1 MMEQAIH
8 KVVIIGCG
16 NVAWHLALKL
26 RKQKNIQLFIYN
38 HKANNDLTT
47 IKNELGISAFSNLNT
62 VIKDAHAYFI
72 CVSDSAIES
81 VAKKINYLPASANLF
96 ITSGNFDLK
105 KLDKHWKNTSIFYPL
120 QTFSKNDEIKWK
132 DISIIIE
139 PSNALTEKKVITY
152 ANIFTNDILKL
163 KYQQRLKLHLC
174 AVLVNNFTNSL
185 YVEADK
191 LMKSVRKDL
200 NIKTLYPLIKQGTK
214 KIKYLTPLEAQTG
227 PAKRKDKDVIEKHL
241 SLLRSNK
248 EVAQL
253 YTLLTQLI
261 QTQQK

>member
-62 VIKDAHAYFI
+62 VIKDADAYFI
-72 CVSDSAIES
+72 CVSDSVIES
-81 VAKKINYLPASANLF
+81 VAKKINYLPTSANLF
-96 ITSGNFDLK
+96 ITSGNFDLT
-105 KLDKHWKNTSIFYPL
+105 KLNKRWKNTSIFYPL

-139 PSNALTEKKVITY
+139 PSNTSTEIKVITY
-152 ANIFTNDILKL
+152 AKIFTDDILKL

-241 SLLRSNK
+241 SLLKSNK
-248 EVAQL
+248 DLVQL
-253 YTLLTQLI
+253 YTLFTQLI

>member
-1 MMEQAIH
+1 MEQAIH

-26 RKQKNIQLFIYN
+26 RKQKNIQLFLYN
-38 HKANNDLTT
+38 HKANKDLTVF
-47 IKNELGISAFSNLNT
+47 KNELGISTFSNLNSI
-62 VIKDAHAYFI
+62 IKDADAYFI
-72 CVSDSAIES
+72 CVSDRAIES
-81 VAKKINYLPASANLF
+81 VAKKINYLPTSSNLF

-105 KLDKHWKNTSIFYPL
+105 SIDKRWKNTSIFYPL

-132 DISIIIE
+132 DLSLIIE
-139 PSNALTEKKVITY
+139 PSNIVTEKKVLSY

-163 KYQQRLKLHLC
+163 NYQQRLKLHVC

-191 LMKSVRKDL
+191 LMKTIRKDL

-214 KIKYLTPLEAQTG
+214 KIKYLSPLEAQTG

-241 SLLRSNK
+241 SVLKSNK
-248 EVAQL
+248 ELSQL
-253 YTLLTQLI
+253 YTIFTHLI